1 MKASEFF
8 DSKYLAAA
16 DLAGHEVT
24 VKISGV
30 DVADFQ
36 DGTRKPVLM
45 FVGKRKG
52 MTLNKTNANK
62 LKAQWGDDM
71 DGWVGKEVILYP
83 DTTDFGGRTV
93 DCLRLR
99 PVLPV
104 VNATS
109 DDPNDGIPF

>member
-16 DLAGHEVT
+16 DLQGHEVKVT
-24 VKISGV
+24 ISGLQ
-30 DVADFQ
+30 VAEFEN
-36 DGTRKPVLM
+36 GHKPVLL
-45 FVGKRKG
+45 FAGKKKG
-52 MTLNKTNANK
+52 MTLNKTNAAK

-71 DGWVGKEVILYP
+71 DKWVGKEVILFP
-83 DTTDFGGRTV
+83 DTTEFQGRTV

-104 VNATS
+104 VNATG
-109 DDPNDGIPF
+109 DDFDEKIPF